1 MNKLISDTF
10 YDPTYGMQSATKL
23 YKKLKDNG
31 VTLKQIKEFIEKQEA
46 YQVNKQPLRIKN
58 YFPIVGA
65 YENEIFQIDLADMGD
80 ISTTNNNYKW
90 LLCGVDVFTR
100 KAYIVAMKNKTAISV
115 TTAMRHIIERSKPD
129 IINCDQGSEFISR
142 EFKQLMADNDINVR
156 YVPVGDHHKLAIV
169 DRFIR
174 TLRQLLNNYQT
185 AYNTTRYIDVLDK
198 LVDNYNNTYH
208 SGIKGIPNKP
218 DRKRLITMTRDKYNK
233 ALDEEKHFKI
243 GQSVRYL
250 KNKALFEKG
259 SSNAK
264 WSNTI
269 HKIIDKTE
277 HTYTIDTGTIFK
289 YYELM
294 PVDAIETKQMR
305 TTRQKAKELTK
316 EQMKKVTTNKRRLNR
331 EGLTVSDIVDT
342 KRTRNP
348 TNRFSY

>member
-100 KAYIVAMKNKTAISV
+100 KAYVVAMKNKTAISV

-142 EFKQLMADNDINVR
+142 EFKQLMADNDINVSWR
-156 YVPVGDHHKLAIV
+156 P
-169 DRFIR
+169 
-174 TLRQLLNNYQT
+174 
-185 AYNTTRYIDVLDK
+185 
-198 LVDNYNNTYH
+198 
-208 SGIKGIPNKP
+208 S
-218 DRKRLITMTRDKYNK
+218 
-233 ALDEEKHFKI
+233 
-243 GQSVRYL
+243 
-250 KNKALFEKG
+250 
-259 SSNAK
+259 
-264 WSNTI
+264 
-269 HKIIDKTE
+269 
-277 HTYTIDTGTIFK
+277 
-289 YYELM
+289 
-294 PVDAIETKQMR
+294 
-305 TTRQKAKELTK
+305 
-316 EQMKKVTTNKRRLNR
+316 
-331 EGLTVSDIVDT
+331 
-342 KRTRNP
+342 
-348 TNRFSY
+348 

>member
-90 LLCGVDVFTR
+90 LLCCVDVFTR

-174 TLRQLLNNYQT
+174 TLRQLINNYQT
-185 AYNTTRYIDVLDK
+185 AYNTTRYIDVL
-198 LVDNYNNTYH
+198 
-208 SGIKGIPNKP
+208 NK
-218 DRKRLITMTRDKYNK
+218 
-233 ALDEEKHFKI
+233 
-243 GQSVRYL
+243 
-250 KNKALFEKG
+250 
-259 SSNAK
+259 
-264 WSNTI
+264 
-269 HKIIDKTE
+269 
-277 HTYTIDTGTIFK
+277 
-289 YYELM
+289 
-294 PVDAIETKQMR
+294 
-305 TTRQKAKELTK
+305 
-316 EQMKKVTTNKRRLNR
+316 
-331 EGLTVSDIVDT
+331 
-342 KRTRNP
+342 
-348 TNRFSY
+348 